1 MIDLLILIFTYLPAI
16 FIHIIPVVAV
26 VMITASFFIPE
37 IIGRKH
43 LVRNVG
49 LALLVLG
56 IYLEGGLA
64 VTNEYLER
72 EKAWADKVKVA
83 EQKSEETNSKIEYVY
98 KDKIV
103 KIKETQVVV
112 QEKIKDVSVKID
124 SQCKITKDTV
134 DILNTA
140 AKDGGK
146 DE

>member
-1 MIDLLILIFTYLPAI
+1 
-16 FIHIIPVVAV
+16 
-26 VMITASFFIPE
+26 MITASFFIPE